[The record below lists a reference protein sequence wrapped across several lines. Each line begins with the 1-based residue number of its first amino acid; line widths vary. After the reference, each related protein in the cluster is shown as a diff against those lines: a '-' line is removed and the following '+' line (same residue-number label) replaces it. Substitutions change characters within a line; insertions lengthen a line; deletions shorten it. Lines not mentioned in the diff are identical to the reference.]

1 MVRKELLIPTSAG
14 DVFAV
19 YTSAETPDSVK
30 PLIIMCHGMM
40 MSGSLNPIRDV
51 AEGLNEGGYDTLRL
65 DFRGN
70 GRSSGSITDMTP
82 LTEVNDLL
90 SVIEYTVGHS
100 EEFGS
105 HGIIVLCGHSLGG
118 LVSLLVA
125 SALSGGRVH
134 GLEYAEDIGKMSSA
148 LAGLFLLAPAVN
160 VEADSKAGRVGT
172 VTFDPENI
180 PEIVEVWGSGLSK
193 EYFVTA
199 RELDTFKTIS
209 AYHGPACVLLGER
222 DRLVEMNLA
231 DKINAA
237 LPQAELHIIPRG
249 DHLFSRGIRQ
259 KAVDIALEFLS
270 RL

>member
-1 MVRKELLIPTSAG
+1 MVRKEILIPTSAG

-30 PLIIMCHGMM
+30 PLIIMSHGMM

-105 HGIIVLCGHSLGG
+105 HGSIVLCGHSLGG

-193 EYFVTA
+193 DYFVTA

>member
-1 MVRKELLIPTSAG
+1 
-14 DVFAV
+14 
-19 YTSAETPDSVK
+19 
-30 PLIIMCHGMM
+30 MCHGMM

-70 GRSSGSITDMTP
+70 GRSSGAITDMTP
-82 LTEVNDLL
+82 LTEVSDLL

-105 HGIIVLCGHSLGG
+105 HGSIVLCGHSLGG

-125 SALSGGRVH
+125 SALSGGRAH
-134 GLEYAEDIGKMSSA
+134 GLEYAGDIGKLSSA

-193 EYFVTA
+193 KYFVTA

>member
-1 MVRKELLIPTSAG
+1 MVRKEILIPTSAG

-105 HGIIVLCGHSLGG
+105 HGSIVLCGHSLGG

-193 EYFVTA
+193 DYFVTA

-249 DHLFSRGIRQ
+249 DHLFSRGISQ

>member
-65 DFRGN
+65 DFRGS

-105 HGIIVLCGHSLGG
+105 HGSIVLCGHSLGG

-180 PEIVEVWGSGLSK
+180 PEIMEVWGSGLSK
-193 EYFVTA
+193 DYFVTA

-249 DHLFSRGIRQ
+249 DHLFSRGISQ

>member
-1 MVRKELLIPTSAG
+1 MVRKEILIPTSAG

-30 PLIIMCHGMM
+30 PLVIMCHGMM

-105 HGIIVLCGHSLGG
+105 HGSIVLCGHSLGG

-193 EYFVTA
+193 DYLVTA

>member
-1 MVRKELLIPTSAG
+1 MVRKEILIPTSAG

-105 HGIIVLCGHSLGG
+105 HGSIVLCGHSLGG

-193 EYFVTA
+193 DYFVTA

-209 AYHGPACVLLGER
+209 TYHGPACVLLGER

>member
-1 MVRKELLIPTSAG
+1 MVRKEIFIPTVEG

-30 PLIIMCHGMM
+30 PLVIMCHGMM

-105 HGIIVLCGHSLGG
+105 HGSIVLCGHSLGG

-193 EYFVTA
+193 DYFVTA

>member
-1 MVRKELLIPTSAG
+1 MVRKEILIPTSAG

-105 HGIIVLCGHSLGG
+105 HGSIVLCGHSLGG

-193 EYFVTA
+193 KYFVTA

-249 DHLFSRGIRQ
+249 DHLFSRGISQ
-259 KAVDIALEFLS
+259 KVVDIALEFLS

>member
-1 MVRKELLIPTSAG
+1 MVRKEILIPTSAG

-105 HGIIVLCGHSLGG
+105 HGSIVLCGHSLGG

-193 EYFVTA
+193 DYLVTA

>member
-1 MVRKELLIPTSAG
+1 MVRKEILIQTSAG

-105 HGIIVLCGHSLGG
+105 HGSIVLCGHSLGG

>member
-1 MVRKELLIPTSAG
+1 MVRKEILIPTSAG

-100 EEFGS
+100 EEFGT
-105 HGIIVLCGHSLGG
+105 HGSIVLCGHSLGG

-193 EYFVTA
+193 DYFVTA

>member
-1 MVRKELLIPTSAG
+1 MVRKEILIPTSAG

-30 PLIIMCHGMM
+30 PLVIMCHGMM

-90 SVIEYTVGHS
+90 SVIEYTVRHS
-100 EEFGS
+100 EEFGT
-105 HGIIVLCGHSLGG
+105 HGSIVLCGHSLGG

-193 EYFVTA
+193 DYFVTA

>member
-1 MVRKELLIPTSAG
+1 MVRKEILIPTSAG

-105 HGIIVLCGHSLGG
+105 HGSIVLCGHSLGG

-172 VTFDPENI
+172 VTFDLENI

>member
-1 MVRKELLIPTSAG
+1 MVRKEILIPTSAG

-51 AEGLNEGGYDTLRL
+51 AEGLNKGGYDTLRL

-105 HGIIVLCGHSLGG
+105 HGSIVLCGHSLGG

-193 EYFVTA
+193 DYFVTA

>member
-1 MVRKELLIPTSAG
+1 MVRKEILIPTSAG

-30 PLIIMCHGMM
+30 PLVIMCHGMM

-65 DFRGN
+65 DFGGN
-70 GRSSGSITDMTP
+70 GRSSGAITDMTP

-105 HGIIVLCGHSLGG
+105 HGSIVLCGHSLGG

-193 EYFVTA
+193 KYFVTA

-209 AYHGPACVLLGER
+209 AYHGQACVLLGER
-222 DRLVEMNLA
+222 ERVVEMNLG

>member
-1 MVRKELLIPTSAG
+1 MVRKEILIPTSAG

-30 PLIIMCHGMM
+30 PLVIMCHGMM

-51 AEGLNEGGYDTLRL
+51 SEGLNEGGYDTLRL

-70 GRSSGSITDMTP
+70 GRSSGAITDMTP
-82 LTEVNDLL
+82 LTEVSDLL
-90 SVIEYTVGHS
+90 FVIEYTIGHS

-105 HGIIVLCGHSLGG
+105 HGSIVLCGHSLGG

-134 GLEYAEDIGKMSSA
+134 GLEYAGDIGKLSSA

-180 PEIVEVWGSGLSK
+180 PEIVEVWGSSLSK
-193 EYFVTA
+193 KYFVTA
-199 RELDTFKTIS
+199 RELEFKTIS

>member
-1 MVRKELLIPTSAG
+1 MVRKEILIPTSAG

-30 PLIIMCHGMM
+30 PLVIMCHGMM

-70 GRSSGSITDMTP
+70 GRSSGAITDMTP
-82 LTEVNDLL
+82 LTEVYDLL
-90 SVIEYTVGHS
+90 SVMEYAAGHY

-105 HGIIVLCGHSLGG
+105 HGSIVLCGHSLGG

-134 GLEYAEDIGKMSSA
+134 GLEFAGDIGKLSSA

-193 EYFVTA
+193 KYFVTA

-231 DKINAA
+231 DKVNAA

-259 KAVDIALEFLS
+259 KAVDIALKFLS

>member
-1 MVRKELLIPTSAG
+1 MVRKEILIPTSAG

-105 HGIIVLCGHSLGG
+105 HGSIVLCGHSLGG

-134 GLEYAEDIGKMSSA
+134 GLEYAEDIGKMSLA

-193 EYFVTA
+193 DYFVTA

>member
-1 MVRKELLIPTSAG
+1 MVRKEILIPTSAG

-30 PLIIMCHGMM
+30 PLVIMCHGMM

-100 EEFGS
+100 EEFGT
-105 HGIIVLCGHSLGG
+105 HGSIVLCGHSLGG

-193 EYFVTA
+193 VYFVTA

>member
-1 MVRKELLIPTSAG
+1 MVRKEILIPTSAG

-30 PLIIMCHGMM
+30 PLIIMSHGMM
-40 MSGSLNPIRDV
+40 MSGSLNPIRDM

-105 HGIIVLCGHSLGG
+105 HGSIVLCGHSLGG

>member
-1 MVRKELLIPTSAG
+1 MVRKQILIPTSAG

-19 YTSAETPDSVK
+19 YTSAESPDSVK

-105 HGIIVLCGHSLGG
+105 HGSIVLCGHSLGG

-180 PEIVEVWGSGLSK
+180 PAIVEVWGSGLSK
-193 EYFVTA
+193 DYFVTA

>member
-1 MVRKELLIPTSAG
+1 
-14 DVFAV
+14 
-19 YTSAETPDSVK
+19 
-30 PLIIMCHGMM
+30 MCHGMM

-70 GRSSGSITDMTP
+70 GRSSGAITDMTP

-105 HGIIVLCGHSLGG
+105 HGSIVLCGHSLGG

-148 LAGLFLLAPAVN
+148 LAGLFLRAPAVN

-193 EYFVTA
+193 DYFVTA

>member
-1 MVRKELLIPTSAG
+1 
-14 DVFAV
+14 
-19 YTSAETPDSVK
+19 
-30 PLIIMCHGMM
+30 MCHGMM

-70 GRSSGSITDMTP
+70 GRSSGAITDMTP
-82 LTEVNDLL
+82 LTEVSDLL
-90 SVIEYTVGHS
+90 SVMEYAIGHS
-100 EEFGS
+100 YEFGS
-105 HGIIVLCGHSLGG
+105 HGSIVLCGHSLGG

-125 SALSGGRVH
+125 SALSGGRVP
-134 GLEYAEDIGKMSSA
+134 GLEYVGDIEKMSSA

-180 PEIVEVWGSGLSK
+180 PEIVEVWGSSLSK
-193 EYFVTA
+193 KYFTTA
-199 RELDTFKTIS
+199 RELNTFMTIS

>member
-1 MVRKELLIPTSAG
+1 MVRKEILIPTSAG

-19 YTSAETPDSVK
+19 YTSAETTDFVK
-30 PLIIMCHGMM
+30 PLVIMCHGMM

-70 GRSSGSITDMTP
+70 GRSSGAITDMTP
-82 LTEVNDLL
+82 LTEVYDLL
-90 SVIEYTVGHS
+90 SVMEYAAGHY

-105 HGIIVLCGHSLGG
+105 HGSIVLCGHSLGG

-134 GLEYAEDIGKMSSA
+134 GLEFAGDIGKLSSA
-148 LAGLFLLAPAVN
+148 LAGLLLLAPAVN

-180 PEIVEVWGSGLSK
+180 PEIVEVWGSGL
-193 EYFVTA
+193 
-199 RELDTFKTIS
+199 
-209 AYHGPACVLLGER
+209 
-222 DRLVEMNLA
+222 
-231 DKINAA
+231 
-237 LPQAELHIIPRG
+237 
-249 DHLFSRGIRQ
+249 
-259 KAVDIALEFLS
+259 
-270 RL
+270 

>member
-30 PLIIMCHGMM
+30 PLVIMCHGMM

-105 HGIIVLCGHSLGG
+105 HGSIVLCGHSLGG
-118 LVSLLVA
+118 LVSA
-125 SALSGGRVH
+125 GGICIVRRKGTRAGICGRHWKNVVS
-134 GLEYAEDIGKMSSA
+134 IGRA
-148 LAGLFLLAPAVN
+148 FPA
-160 VEADSKAGRVGT
+160 
-172 VTFDPENI
+172 
-180 PEIVEVWGSGLSK
+180 GSGCECGSG
-193 EYFVTA
+193 FQGRT
-199 RELDTFKTIS
+199 R
-209 AYHGPACVLLGER
+209 R
-222 DRLVEMNLA
+222 NR
-231 DKINAA
+231 
-237 LPQAELHIIPRG
+237 HI
-249 DHLFSRGIRQ
+249 
-259 KAVDIALEFLS
+259 
-270 RL
+270 

>member
-1 MVRKELLIPTSAG
+1 MVRKEILIPTSAG

-19 YTSAETPDSVK
+19 YTSAETPDPVK
-30 PLIIMCHGMM
+30 PLVIMCHGMM

-70 GRSSGSITDMTP
+70 GRSSGAITDMTP
-82 LTEVNDLL
+82 LTEVSDLL
-90 SVIEYTVGHS
+90 SVMEYAVWHS
-100 EEFGS
+100 DEFGS
-105 HGIIVLCGHSLGG
+105 HGSIVLCGHSLGG

-134 GLEYAEDIGKMSSA
+134 GLEFAGDIGKLSSA

-180 PEIVEVWGSGLSK
+180 PEIVEV
-193 EYFVTA
+193 
-199 RELDTFKTIS
+199 
-209 AYHGPACVLLGER
+209 
-222 DRLVEMNLA
+222 
-231 DKINAA
+231 
-237 LPQAELHIIPRG
+237 
-249 DHLFSRGIRQ
+249 
-259 KAVDIALEFLS
+259 
-270 RL
+270 

>member
-105 HGIIVLCGHSLGG
+105 HGSIVLCGHSLGG

-193 EYFVTA
+193 KYFVTA
-199 RELDTFKTIS
+199 RERDAFKTIS

>member
-1 MVRKELLIPTSAG
+1 MVRKEILIPTSAG

-30 PLIIMCHGMM
+30 PLVIMCHGMM

-105 HGIIVLCGHSLGG
+105 HGSIVLCGHSLGG

-193 EYFVTA
+193 KYFVTA

-249 DHLFSRGIRQ
+249 DHLFSREIRQ

>member
-1 MVRKELLIPTSAG
+1 MVRKEILIPTSAG

-19 YTSAETPDSVK
+19 YTSAETPDPVK
-30 PLIIMCHGMM
+30 PLVIMCHGMM

-70 GRSSGSITDMTP
+70 GRSSGAITDMTP
-82 LTEVNDLL
+82 LTEVSDLL
-90 SVIEYTVGHS
+90 SVIEYTVGYY

-105 HGIIVLCGHSLGG
+105 HGSIVLCGHSLGG

-125 SALSGGRVH
+125 
-134 GLEYAEDIGKMSSA
+134 SA

-193 EYFVTA
+193 KYFVTA

>member
-105 HGIIVLCGHSLGG
+105 HGSIVLCGHSLGG

-222 DRLVEMNLA
+222 DRPVEMNLA

>member
-1 MVRKELLIPTSAG
+1 MVRKEILIPTSAG

-105 HGIIVLCGHSLGG
+105 HGSIVLCGHSLGG

-193 EYFVTA
+193 DYFVTA

-209 AYHGPACVLLGER
+209 AYHGPACVLLGEK

>member
-1 MVRKELLIPTSAG
+1 MVRKEILIPTSAG

-30 PLIIMCHGMM
+30 PLVIMCHGMM

-70 GRSSGSITDMTP
+70 GRSSGAITDMTP
-82 LTEVNDLL
+82 LTEVSDLL
-90 SVIEYTVGHS
+90 SVMEYALGHS

-105 HGIIVLCGHSLGG
+105 HGSIVLCGHSLGG

-134 GLEYAEDIGKMSSA
+134 GLEYAGDIEKMSSA
-148 LAGLFLLAPAVN
+148 LAGIFLLAPAVN
-160 VEADSKAGRVGT
+160 VEADSKAGHVGT
-172 VTFDPENI
+172 VAFDPENI
-180 PEIVEVWGSGLSK
+180 PEIVEVWGSVLSK
-193 EYFVTA
+193 KYFMTA
-199 RELDTFKTIS
+199 RELDTFNTIS

-237 LPQAELHIIPRG
+237 LPNAELHIIPRG

>member
-1 MVRKELLIPTSAG
+1 MVRKEILIPTSAG

-30 PLIIMCHGMM
+30 PLVIMCHGMM

-100 EEFGS
+100 EEFGT
-105 HGIIVLCGHSLGG
+105 HGSIVLCGHSLGG

-193 EYFVTA
+193 DYFVTA

-249 DHLFSRGIRQ
+249 DHLFSRRIRQ

>member
-1 MVRKELLIPTSAG
+1 MVRKEILIPTSAG

-30 PLIIMCHGMM
+30 PLVIMCHGMM

-70 GRSSGSITDMTP
+70 GRSSGAITDMTP
-82 LTEVNDLL
+82 LTEVSDLL
-90 SVIEYTVGHS
+90 SVIEYTVGHFD
-100 EEFGS
+100 EFGC
-105 HGIIVLCGHSLGG
+105 HGSIVLCGHSLGG

-134 GLEYAEDIGKMSSA
+134 GLEYAGDIEKMASA

-193 EYFVTA
+193 KYFMTA

-237 LPQAELHIIPRG
+237 LPHAELHIIPRG
-249 DHLFSRGIRQ
+249 DHLFSRGIKQ

>member
-1 MVRKELLIPTSAG
+1 MVRKEILIPTSAG

-105 HGIIVLCGHSLGG
+105 HGSIVLCGHSLGG

-209 AYHGPACVLLGER
+209 AYRGPACVLLGER

-237 LPQAELHIIPRG
+237 LPHAELHIIPRG